1 MSTPLSIYHPVGSV
15 ASVGARFRAASPAA
29 RVPRPAVPSATARA
43 SKNADSA
50 GAAAARARPGR
61 GSSLPPLARGPEP
74 STSGR
79 SHRQNTVRAA
89 ATEDAPAQTS
99 SGIPDGN
106 LRKDASASE
115 YAELKQTLLKTTA
128 LYGAGLTAY
137 CTLGYGLANGLSAA
151 LGTTGGV
158 AYLLML
164 QRYVDDLEPKEGWED
179 ELYTRNL
186 VYEPVTDVFG
196 MIGGAFGKVG
206 QVYSQALL
214 QKRLLVPCAVA
225 VFASAF
231 NALDFPFDFNYGPVL
246 LGFVTYKAAVLSIMY
261 EDVKGDITRAI
272 AGSANGEGAE
282 ER

>member
-15 ASVGARFRAASPAA
+15 ASVGARSRPASPAA
-29 RVPRPAVPSATARA
+29 RAPRPAVPSATARG
-43 SKNADSA
+43 SKNADRA
-50 GAAAARARPGR
+50 GATAARARPRG

-79 SHRQNTVRAA
+79 SPRQNSVRAA
-89 ATEDAPAQTS
+89 ATEDAPASTS

-106 LRKDASASE
+106 LRKDVTASE

-128 LYGAGLTAY
+128 LYGTGLTAY

-151 LGTTGGV
+151 LGTAGGV

-164 QRYVDDLEPKEGWED
+164 QRYVDDLEAKEGWED

-225 VFASAF
+225 AFASGF
-231 NALDFPFDFNYGPVL
+231 NALDLPFDFNYGPVL

-261 EDVKGDITRAI
+261 DDVKGDITRAI
-272 AGSANGEGAE
+272 AGSANGGE
-282 ER
+282 EQ

>member
-99 SGIPDGN
+99 SAGIPDGN

-164 QRYVDDLEPKEGWED
+164 QRYVDDLEAKEGWED

-196 MIGGAFGKVG
+196 MVGGAFGKVG

-225 VFASAF
+225 IFASAF
-231 NALDFPFDFNYGPVL
+231 NALDLPFDFNYGPVL
-246 LGFVTYKAAVLSIMY
+246 LGFVTYKAAVLSIVY

-272 AGSANGEGAE
+272 AGNANGERE
-282 ER
+282 EQ

>member
-15 ASVGARFRAASPAA
+15 ASVGARSRAASPATRA
-29 RVPRPAVPSATARA
+29 PRAAVPSATARG
-43 SKNADSA
+43 SKNADRA
-50 GAAAARARPGR
+50 GATAARARPR
-61 GSSLPPLARGPEP
+61 GGSTLPPLARGPEP

-79 SHRQNTVRAA
+79 SPRQNSVRAA
-89 ATEDAPAQTS
+89 ATEDAPASTS

-151 LGTTGGV
+151 LGTAGGV

-164 QRYVDDLEPKEGWED
+164 QRYVDDLEAKEGWED

-225 VFASAF
+225 VFASGF
-231 NALDFPFDFNYGPVL
+231 NALDLPFDFNYGPVL

-272 AGSANGEGAE
+272 AGSANGGE
-282 ER
+282 EQ

>member
-1 MSTPLSIYHPVGSV
+1 MSTPLSIYHPAGSV

-29 RVPRPAVPSATARA
+29 RAPRPAVPSATARA

-89 ATEDAPAQTS
+89 ATEDAPASTS

-115 YAELKQTLLKTTA
+115 YAELKQKLLKTTA

-164 QRYVDDLEPKEGWED
+164 QRYVDDLEAKEGWED

-196 MIGGAFGKVG
+196 MVGGAFGKVG

-225 VFASAF
+225 IFASAF
-231 NALDFPFDFNYGPVL
+231 NALDLPFDFNYGPVL
-246 LGFVTYKAAVLSIMY
+246 LGFMTYKAAVLSIVY

-272 AGSANGEGAE
+272 AGNANGERE
-282 ER
+282 EQ

>member
-1 MSTPLSIYHPVGSV
+1 
-15 ASVGARFRAASPAA
+15 
-29 RVPRPAVPSATARA
+29 
-43 SKNADSA
+43 
-50 GAAAARARPGR
+50 
-61 GSSLPPLARGPEP
+61 
-74 STSGR
+74 
-79 SHRQNTVRAA
+79 
-89 ATEDAPAQTS
+89 
-99 SGIPDGN
+99 
-106 LRKDASASE
+106 
-115 YAELKQTLLKTTA
+115 
-128 LYGAGLTAY
+128 
-137 CTLGYGLANGLSAA
+137 
-151 LGTTGGV
+151 
-158 AYLLML
+158 ML

-272 AGSANGEGAE
+272 AGSANGEKAE